1 MFWVIWLNVLL
12 LTLLLLF
19 PIFLEINKK
28 YLKGKNKN
36 YNKMLKYARKAHPY
50 IGITVIAIG
59 AFHGYIMLGGK
70 LILHT
75 GSILLLMLVI
85 NGAVGF
91 YYKKS
96 RNKAGRKAHIII
108 GLLIVLAFALHY
120 LNPWLLS

>member
-1 MFWVIWLNVLL
+1 M
-12 LTLLLLF
+12 
-19 PIFLEINKK
+19 KK
-28 YLKGKNKN
+28 NNITHEYLKGKNKN

-59 AFHGYIMLGGK
+59 AFHGYIMLGGR

-85 NGAVGF
+85 NGGVGF

-96 RNKAGRKAHIII
+96 RNKAARKAHIII
-108 GLLIVLAFALHY
+108 GPLIVLAFALHY